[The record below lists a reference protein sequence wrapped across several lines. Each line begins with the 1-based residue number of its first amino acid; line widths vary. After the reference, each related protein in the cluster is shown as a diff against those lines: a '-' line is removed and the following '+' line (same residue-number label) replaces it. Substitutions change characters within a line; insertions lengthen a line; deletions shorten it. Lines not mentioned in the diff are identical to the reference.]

1 MLRDR
6 VEAKSRKSH
15 YNTMNVLSMHALI
28 GAYEAEGY
36 TWVNEL
42 CQVLSENVDYA
53 VNHIRDYYRGIEVSK
68 PQGTYMLFLDCEDWF
83 HQKYGI
89 RMNLALPLGR
99 VKEAFERLDEYVF
112 HV

>member
-1 MLRDR
+1 
-6 VEAKSRKSH
+6 
-15 YNTMNVLSMHALI
+15 MNVLSMHALI

-68 PQGTYMLFLDCEDWF
+68 PQGTYMLFLDCEDWCEENY
-83 HQKYGI
+83 KS
-89 RMNLALPLGR
+89 
-99 VKEAFERLDEYVF
+99 LDELLKAGWDVGL
-112 HV
+112 HGRTEDRSTRNMESV